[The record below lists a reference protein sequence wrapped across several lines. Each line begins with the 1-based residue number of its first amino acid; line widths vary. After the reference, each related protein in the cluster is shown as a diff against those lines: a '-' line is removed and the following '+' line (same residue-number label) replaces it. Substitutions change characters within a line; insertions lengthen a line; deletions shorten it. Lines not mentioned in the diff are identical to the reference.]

1 MATLINRQ
9 YGNTSPNVKSA
20 VRNTLRFHGDKS
32 ASTHADDFEMF
43 GFVQVGVSSRELR
56 DFTNDIGLAVFVD
69 IEDDA
74 V

>member
-1 MATLINRQ
+1 MATIINRQ
-9 YGNTSPNVKSA
+9 YGNTRPNVKSA

-32 ASTHADDFEMF
+32 ASQHADDFEMF
-43 GFVQVGVSSRELR
+43 GFVQVGIGTRELR